1 MQPLTARRQD
11 HAHAHHH
18 AHDHAHDHPRGDD
31 HAHAHDHA
39 HDHAREAPQRP
50 ARAKPGFSLL
60 RASAAQRLAGVAAL
74 IALLWLGVWWAL

>member
-1 MQPLTARRQD
+1 MQPLKARRED

-18 AHDHAHDHPRGDD
+18 V
-31 HAHAHDHA
+31 HDHA
-39 HDHAREAPQRP
+39 HDHAHGDGHAHDHAHEAPQRP

-60 RASAAQRLAGVAAL
+60 RASAAQRLAGVAGL

>member
-1 MQPLTARRQD
+1 MQSLTAR
-11 HAHAHHH
+11 HPEPAHAHDRVH
-18 AHDHAHDHPRGDD
+18 D

-39 HDHAREAPQRP
+39 HEAPQRP

-60 RASAAQRLAGVAAL
+60 RASAAQRLAGVAGL